1 MRDGSYPYAQGSS
14 TTHCSYLS
22 LLACP
27 RKIDHGYTVK
37 FGSLCKDSGV
47 KHFHLL
53 TSMGSNPNSWFL
65 YPKTKGQVPPPS
77 FLASARLC
85 VQLSACPYVTL
96 ERRRHQGN
104 GLCANH
110 HLEAGPARSRR
121 QGPLGREAR
130 QVRP

>member
-1 MRDGSYPYAQGSS
+1 MRR
-14 TTHCSYLS
+14 S
-22 LLACP
+22 LIACA

-37 FGSLCKDSGV
+37 FGSLCKDHGV

-65 YPKTKGQVPPPS
+65 YPKTKGQVLFPLPS
-77 FLASARLC
+77 LGCSCAVVCTPVR
-85 VQLSACPYVTL
+85 TL